1 MKTIVSLDNGVTGT
15 LSVIKDNIT
24 YFIETPNKRVKS
36 YQKTKDKYIHRIDF
50 KALKNYLE
58 PFKENSICILERP
71 MVNPG
76 RWDATVSA
84 LRALEATLIV
94 LEELEIEY
102 EFVDSKVWQH
112 KYLPEGTKGS
122 KYLKR
127 ASMEVGII
135 LFPEHKDL
143 IIKHGDADA
152 LFIAKYKLEQGD
164 LK

>member
-1 MKTIVSLDNGVTGT
+1 MKTIVSMDNGVTGT
-15 LSVIKDNIT
+15 VAIIKDDKT
-24 YFIETPNKRVKS
+24 YLIETPNKRVKS

-50 KALKNYLE
+50 KVLKNYLE

-102 EFVDSKVWQH
+102 EFVDSKSWQK

-122 KYLKR
+122 KDLKK
-127 ASMEVGII
+127 ASMEIGVK
-135 LFPEHKDL
+135 LFPEHEEL
-143 IIKHGDADA
+143 IRKHGDADA
-152 LFIAKYKLEQGD
+152 LFIAKWKLDQENV
-164 LK
+164 